1 MKEKIIF
8 ILEVLAIVIC
18 PYIWQMLIAPLDF
31 STLIYVLSMILFVN
45 VHYKLKDYFGER

>member
-18 PYIWQMLIAPLDF
+18 PYIWQMLI
-31 STLIYVLSMILFVN
+31 SQIILV
-45 VHYKLKDYFGER
+45 KDKSGK